1 MPVPAQEVLEV
12 VLVQGV
18 VATAAMVVAED
29 LVAQVVVAVKV
40 EPRQVGVPHRCHEFA
55 YKISWTGEEAR

>member
-1 MPVPAQEVLEV
+1 M

-29 LVAQVVVAVKV
+29 LVAQVVVAAEV